1 MNVMRRL
8 SDIKNTF
15 TNFILIFRYI
25 ILDNNVYYEMSWTGI
40 SISSHIDTCTVIP
53 VITLS
58 IATIK
63 FLRVPVCCSKDLPN
77 SFVTLLFSLSLI
89 SVIIPGSFIT
99 LEKLNILLKYS
110 LNKWIVL
117 KYYKKLKLSS
127 CYHDV
132 AAFLP
137 SWLCFEI

>member
-1 MNVMRRL
+1 
-8 SDIKNTF
+8 
-15 TNFILIFRYI
+15 
-25 ILDNNVYYEMSWTGI
+25 MSCTGI
-40 SISSHIDTCTVIP
+40 SISSNIDTCTLIP
-53 VITLS
+53 VRTLS

-110 LNKWIVL
+110 LNK
-117 KYYKKLKLSS
+117 
-127 CYHDV
+127 
-132 AAFLP
+132 
-137 SWLCFEI
+137 

>member
-8 SDIKNTF
+8 SDIKNTL
-15 TNFILIFRYI
+15 TNFIVIFRYI
-25 ILDNNVYYEMSWTGI
+25 ILDNNIYYEI
-40 SISSHIDTCTVIP
+40 CHVLLIDTCTVIP

-58 IATIK
+58 IATVK

-99 LEKLNILLKYS
+99 LEKLNILWKYS

-137 SWLCFEI
+137 SWLPNVVLRF

>member
-15 TNFILIFRYI
+15 TNFVLIFRYI

-58 IATIK
+58 IATIM
-63 FLRVPVCCSKDLPN
+63 FLRVPVCCSKNPPN
-77 SFVTLLFSLSLI
+77 SFVTLLFS
-89 SVIIPGSFIT
+89 
-99 LEKLNILLKYS
+99 
-110 LNKWIVL
+110 
-117 KYYKKLKLSS
+117 
-127 CYHDV
+127 
-132 AAFLP
+132 
-137 SWLCFEI
+137 